1 MKPSEL
7 CAEAL
12 HKAGVAADLDLS
24 ALAYMI
30 AEHSRCDDYAYAMAV
45 DALVHWRHG
54 EYDISLT
61 WAKRVADLIIR
72 AEGGHWEPHD
82 WEGISEPGAPEQTA
96 KCRGCGK
103 ILANA
108 VKGAK
113 TQEGESG

>member
-1 MKPSEL
+1 VAKCGGTGLGKKEDPMKPSEL

-61 WAKRVADLIIR
+61 WAKR
-72 AEGGHWEPHD
+72 
-82 WEGISEPGAPEQTA
+82 
-96 KCRGCGK
+96 
-103 ILANA
+103 LANVTA
-108 VKGAK
+108 EK
-113 TQEGESG
+113 SLISS